1 LDIVRLFKSLGDET
15 RLRLLHLLLHHELN
29 VNELVRIMDMGQ
41 SRISRHLKILAD
53 SGLLQSRRDGSY
65 IYYTRAGGADLAH
78 LTDFIIQAG
87 GSRQDFAADLE
98 KTQELL
104 DERKHRV
111 KTFFNSLVDDWD
123 LLKQEVLGDFSLKRI
138 VAREAQGANTAADLG
153 CGTGEMLLELGR
165 HAQRVIGVDSSA
177 GMLEKSRQRLS
188 GSGVN
193 ADLRL
198 GELEHLPIRNG
209 ETDLV
214 VMEMVL
220 RHVAVP
226 LEGIKEVSRV
236 LEPGGRFIMADFDRH
251 DQEEIRYR
259 YGGVWAGFDREQLR
273 QWLQQAG
280 LDLLQLEQHWVQQG
294 LGVNVCLAVKPQGPS
309 GKEVFTG

>member
-1 LDIVRLFKSLGDET
+1 MDIVRLFKSLGDET

-65 IYYTRAGGADLAH
+65 IYYTRIGDADLAH
-78 LTDFIIQAG
+78 LTDFLIQAG
-87 GSRQDFAADLE
+87 RSRQDFAADLE
-98 KTQELL
+98 KTQVLL
-104 DERKHRV
+104 DERKHKV

-138 VAREAQGANTAADLG
+138 VAREAKGARTAADLG

-226 LEGIKEVSRV
+226 LEGVKEVSRV

-251 DQEEIRYR
+251 NREEIRYR
-259 YGGVWAGFDREQLR
+259 YGGVWAGFDNEQLR
-273 QWLQQAG
+273 DWLQQAG
-280 LDLLQLEQHWVQQG
+280 LDLLELEQHRVQQG
-294 LGVNVCLAVKPQGPS
+294 LGVNVCLAVKPLSFAGANCS
-309 GKEVFTG
+309 KG

>member
-15 RLRLLHLLLHHELN
+15 RLRLLHMLLHHELN
-29 VNELVRIMDMGQ
+29 VNELVRITGMGQ

-65 IYYTRAGGADLAH
+65 IYYSKVGDADLAH
-78 LTDFIIQAG
+78 LTDFIVQAG
-87 GSRQDFAADLE
+87 SSRQDFAADLKKSRE
-98 KTQELL
+98 VL
-104 DERKHRV
+104 DERKHKV
-111 KTFFNSLVDDWD
+111 KNFFNSLVDDWD
-123 LLKQEVLGDFSLKRI
+123 LLKQEVLGDFSLKLI
-138 VAREAQGANTAADLG
+138 AAREAAGARTAADLG

-165 HAQRVIGVDSSA
+165 HAQRVIGVDSST
-177 GMLEKSRQRLS
+177 GMLEKSRQRLY
-188 GSGVN
+188 GSGIN

-226 LEGIKEVSRV
+226 LEGLKEVCRI
-236 LEPGGRFIMADFDRH
+236 LEPGGKFVMADFDRH
-251 DQEEIRYR
+251 DLEEIRYR
-259 YGGVWAGFDREQLR
+259 YGGVWAGFDQEHLR
-273 QWLQQAG
+273 DWLQQAG
-280 LDLLQLEQHWVQQG
+280 LDLLELKQHQVHQE
-294 LGVNVCLAVKPQGPS
+294 LSINVCLAVKS
-309 GKEVFTG
+309 G

>member
-65 IYYTRAGGADLAH
+65 IYYTRIGDADLAH
-78 LTDFIIQAG
+78 LTDFLIQAG
-87 GSRQDFAADLE
+87 RSRQDFAADLE
-98 KTQELL
+98 KTQVLL
-104 DERKHRV
+104 DERKHKV

-138 VAREAQGANTAADLG
+138 VAREAKGARTAADLG

-226 LEGIKEVSRV
+226 LEGVKEVSRV

-251 DQEEIRYR
+251 NREEIRYR
-259 YGGVWAGFDREQLR
+259 YGGVWAGFDNEQLR
-273 QWLQQAG
+273 DWLQQAG
-280 LDLLQLEQHWVQQG
+280 LDLLELEQHRVQQG
-294 LGVNVCLAVKPQGPS
+294 LGVNVCLAVKPLSFAGANCS
-309 GKEVFTG
+309 KG

>member
-1 LDIVRLFKSLGDET
+1 MDIIRVFKSLGDET
-15 RLRLLHLLLHHELN
+15 RLRLLHLMLNHELN

-65 IYYTRAGGADLAH
+65 IYYSKAGEPDLTH
-78 LTDFIIQAG
+78 LTDFIVQAG
-87 GSRQDFAADLE
+87 MSRQDFAADLE
-98 KTQELL
+98 KAREVL
-104 DERKHRV
+104 DERKHKV
-111 KTFFNSLVDDWD
+111 KNFFNSLVDDWD

-138 VAREAQGANTAADLG
+138 VSREAAGARTAADLG

-177 GMLEKSRQRLS
+177 GMLEKSRERLS
-188 GSGVN
+188 GSGIN

-209 ETDLV
+209 ETDQV

-226 LEGIKEVSRV
+226 LEGLREVSRV

-251 DQEEIRYR
+251 DLEEVRHK

-273 QWLQQAG
+273 EWVQEAG
-280 LDLLQLEQHWVQQG
+280 LDLLELEQHQVRQG
-294 LGVNVCLAVKPQGPS
+294 LGINVCLAVKP
-309 GKEVFTG
+309 V

>member
-1 LDIVRLFKSLGDET
+1 MDIVRLFKSLGDET

-65 IYYTRAGGADLAH
+65 IYYSKAGNPDLVH
-78 LTDFIIQAG
+78 LTDFIIQTG
-87 GSRQDFAADLE
+87 GSRQDFATDLE
-98 KTQELL
+98 KTQEVM
-104 DERKHRV
+104 DERKHKV
-111 KTFFNSLVDDWD
+111 KNFFNSLVDDWD
-123 LLKQEVLGDFSLKRI
+123 LLKQEVLGGFSLKRI
-138 VAREAQGANTAADLG
+138 VAREAANASVAADLG
-153 CGTGEMLLELGR
+153 CGTGGMLLELGR
-165 HAQRVIGVDSSA
+165 YAMRVIGVDSSA

-188 GSGVN
+188 GSGIN

-226 LEGIKEVSRV
+226 LEGVKEVSRV
-236 LEPGGRFIMADFDRH
+236 LEAGGRFIMADFDRH
-251 DQEEIRYR
+251 DREEIRYK
-259 YGGVWAGFDREQLR
+259 YGGVWAGFDQEQLR
-273 QWLQQAG
+273 GWLKQAG
-280 LDLLQLEQHWVQQG
+280 LDLLELEQHQVRQG
-294 LGVNVCLAVKPQGPS
+294 LCINVCLAVKP
-309 GKEVFTG
+309 V